1 MVLDKTNYNCLVGR
15 FRVLYML
22 GPLLPSSIGTALN
35 GDTIG
40 TTLSLLEFKEYLA
53 DLKIVL

>member
-1 MVLDKTNYNCLVGR
+1 
-15 FRVLYML
+15 ML
-22 GPLLPSSIGTALN
+22 GPLLPSSIGFGTALN

>member
-1 MVLDKTNYNCLVGR
+1 
-15 FRVLYML
+15 ML